1 VAIAS
6 VVVVASLV
14 GVAEI
19 AGNPLATQEQ
29 STTYSVD
36 TPSSSALAAAGH
48 RIDAGNPA
56 TPRAASRRS
65 LSSGSAAGR
74 SSRSAPNGTSRESAS
89 RLGSAPVVA
98 DIGASGARLIIP
110 SLGVDATLVPTG
122 AVGAPGSASLT
133 IPADVHTVA
142 WWDGSVRDGARTVHE
157 DAPRPGQP
165 GVALIAG
172 HVDSAAAGPGAL
184 FDLKALEVGA
194 VVDVVDSDHRRSTW
208 IVSSPPETAL
218 KTALPP
224 ALWVTS
230 GAPKL
235 ALVTC
240 GGPFDAST
248 GHYLDNVIVWA
259 RPDAPDS
266 VGTRG

>member
-1 VAIAS
+1 
-6 VVVVASLV
+6 VVR
-14 GVAEI
+14 
-19 AGNPLATQEQ
+19 
-29 STTYSVD
+29 
-36 TPSSSALAAAGH
+36 PS
-48 RIDAGNPA
+48 RDRRKEPA
-56 TPRAASRRS
+56 
-65 LSSGSAAGR
+65 
-74 SSRSAPNGTSRESAS
+74 
-89 RLGSAPVVA
+89 VA
-98 DIGASGARLIIP
+98 DIGSSGARLIIP

-122 AVGAPGSASLT
+122 AVGAPGAASLT
-133 IPADVHTVA
+133 IPSDIHTVA
-142 WWDGSVRDGARTVHE
+142 WWDGAVRDGARTVHE

-172 HVDSAAAGPGAL
+172 HVDSATTGPGAL

-194 VVDVVDSDHRRSTW
+194 VVDVVDSDHRRSAW